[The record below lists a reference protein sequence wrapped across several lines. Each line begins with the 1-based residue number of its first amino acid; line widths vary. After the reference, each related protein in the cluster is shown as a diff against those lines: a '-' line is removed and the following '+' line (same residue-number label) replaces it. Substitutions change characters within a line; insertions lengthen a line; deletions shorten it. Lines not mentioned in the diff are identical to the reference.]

1 MKTLLA
7 ILVIAFSA
15 VGCAT
20 SRHHEAD
27 SPPWVITPEG
37 YHARFVDQGSVTG
50 GMLSLQKIY
59 QLHAAAVDRAADE
72 LFARHAIPK
81 ATTHARAFEVA
92 YSLID
97 NHSFEFGGIFACGQ
111 WIPGS
116 NTIRVCLYR
125 GITVNSLTLV
135 PASSPVWQTRPGY
148 SVPGSFVYGILE
160 PGKEFPSMAHELGHA
175 ITGNPMFEH

>member
-7 ILVIAFSA
+7 VLAIAFSA

-50 GMLSLQKIY
+50 GLLSLQKIY
-59 QLHAAAVDRAADE
+59 QLHSAAVDRAADE

-81 ATTHARAFEVA
+81 ATTHAKAFSVA

-97 NHSFEFGGIFACGQ
+97 NHSFEFGSIFACGQ

-116 NTIRVCLYR
+116 NTVRTCLYDQR
-125 GITVNSLTLV
+125 TVQSLDMV
-135 PASSPVWQTRPGY
+135 PKDAPKWMTRPGWH
-148 SVPGSFVYGILE
+148 SGFVYGIRV
-160 PGKEFPSMAHELGHA
+160 PGSEFLSLAHELGHA
-175 ITGNPMFEH
+175 ITGDPMFEH